1 MTITTTRTAV
11 ALLLTLASF
20 APSPAA
26 AQTETPQTPATP
38 TIVAHGR
45 HTMKVEPDQAWVSI
59 SLDTRD
65 AKAPEARRLSA
76 AAMTSVQAAL
86 KGAGIAGDAV
96 RTTGFSVTPDYEY
109 VNGRQRMRGFI
120 VSNQVQVRIDAIDRV
135 ADVLDAV
142 GSLTLA
148 TSTILNITNLRFD
161 LKDRAAAERE
171 ALRLATEDAVA
182 RARAMAAGAG
192 VQLGRVTRIDQLGT
206 TDRFQMNDVM
216 PMPAMA
222 MAKAGDAMMST
233 PVSPSEV
240 EIAAAVMVTVA
251 IATVR

>member
-1 MTITTTRTAV
+1 MSISPIRLITTTC
-11 ALLLTLASF
+11 LLLLGLA
-20 APSPAA
+20 ATPVA
-26 AQTETPQTPATP
+26 AQTAPAPAATP
-38 TIVAHGR
+38 VIVAQGR

-59 SLDTRD
+59 SVDTRD

-76 AAMTSVQAAL
+76 VAMTSVQAAL
-86 KGAGIAGDAV
+86 KGAGISADAA

-120 VSNQVQVRIDAIDRV
+120 VSSQLLVRIDAVDRV

-148 TSTILNITNLRFD
+148 TSSNLNITNLRFD

-171 ALRLATEDAVA
+171 ALRLATGDAVS
-182 RARAMAAGAG
+182 RAGAMARGAG
-192 VQLGRVTRIDQLGT
+192 VQLGRVSRIDQLAGN
-206 TDRFQMNDVM
+206 DGFQPMEVM

-222 MAKAGDAMMST
+222 MAKAGDAMVST

-240 EIAAAVMVTVA
+240 QISAGVIVTMEIQ
-251 IATVR
+251 IVR